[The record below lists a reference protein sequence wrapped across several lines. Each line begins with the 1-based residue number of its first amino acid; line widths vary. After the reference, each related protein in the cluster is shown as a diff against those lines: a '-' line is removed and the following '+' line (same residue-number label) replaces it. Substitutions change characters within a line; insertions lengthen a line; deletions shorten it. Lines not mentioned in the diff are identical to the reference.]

1 MMSRISSLG
10 RAGFRC
16 AAGLLAVGACATA
29 PVSDTSGRITSE
41 APGAIGTDIAMSTA
55 LGTTAGPEMF
65 ADRSIAAVGSA
76 ANQAEIRTSQL
87 ALERAE
93 DPQVRA
99 YAQRMIE
106 EHTRLEQQ
114 LQALIARKGIA
125 QVDNALSLQMR
136 RNLPVELDSLDN
148 HSGRDFD
155 VAYII
160 GQIHAHDMTLKTL
173 DTSLLPE
180 VEDADMRTML
190 QQQVRPAVAS
200 HLTQAKQLHHAL
212 MGMDSGT

>member
-1 MMSRISSLG
+1 MISRISSPGLAALR
-10 RAGFRC
+10 RA
-16 AAGLLAVGACATA
+16 ASLLALGACATT
-29 PVSDTSGRITSE
+29 PVSDSSGRITSE

-55 LGTTAGPEMF
+55 LGSTTGPEMF
-65 ADRSIAAVGSA
+65 ADHSIAAVGSA
-76 ANQAEIRTSQL
+76 SNQAEIRTGQL

-114 LQALIARKGIA
+114 LQALIASKGVA
-125 QVDNALSLQMR
+125 PVDNALSLQMR
-136 RNLPVELDSLDN
+136 RNLPVELDSLDD

-155 VAYII
+155 VAYIV
-160 GQIHAHDMTLKTL
+160 GQIHAHDMALKTL

-180 VEDADMRTML
+180 VDDAQMRTML
-190 QQQVRPAVAS
+190 QQQVRPAVAR
-200 HLTQAKQLHHAL
+200 HLMEAKQIHHAM
-212 MGMDSGT
+212 MGMGAGR